1 MSDIQA
7 QKREDYKITF
17 GSDQGQRVLRDL
29 MSTFHMGRSTHIPGD
44 PHESAFREGE
54 RHVLLHILY
63 KVSER
68 SNPEHLVNS
77 LDQADIDYAES
88 Y

>member
-1 MSDIQA
+1 MSDVQA
-7 QKREDYKITF
+7 QKREDYKVTF
-17 GSDQGQRVLRDL
+17 GTDQGQRVLRDL
-29 MSTFHMGRSTHIPGD
+29 MATFHMGTSTHITGD

-77 LDQADIDYAES
+77 LDQADTDYVGV

>member
-1 MSDIQA
+1 MSDVQV
-7 QKREDYKITF
+7 QKREDYKVTF
-17 GSDQGQRVLRDL
+17 GTDQGQRVLRDL
-29 MSTFHMGRSTHIPGD
+29 MASFHMGRSTHIQGD

-77 LDQADIDYAES
+77 LDQADTDYVGV